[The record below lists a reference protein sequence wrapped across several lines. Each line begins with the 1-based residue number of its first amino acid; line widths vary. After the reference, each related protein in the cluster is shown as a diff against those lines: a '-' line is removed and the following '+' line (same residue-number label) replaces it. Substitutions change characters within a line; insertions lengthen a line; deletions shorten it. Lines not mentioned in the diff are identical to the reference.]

1 MYMSFVMGFFGAQLL
16 GIKVTE
22 KVNFDVGDLV
32 HPVIAKDGTVAH
44 LFTFSLN

>member
-16 GIKVTE
+16 GVKVTE